1 MRIEERQITRHLGLD
16 DDLLDR
22 IFSARGIAEPSQLE
36 RGLTNLLSPADL
48 PDIDIAAARLADAVE
63 QNQNILIVGD
73 FDADGATSVAL
84 CLLAL
89 RAMGAVN
96 VDFLVPNR
104 FDYGYG
110 LSPEIV
116 QLAATR
122 APTVIVTVDNGVASV
137 DGVAMANEAGID
149 VVVTDHHLP
158 GDVLPDAHALVNPNV
173 GDNAF
178 ASKSMAGVG
187 VAYYLLSWVRQT
199 LRQRE
204 YFASRQIPEPNMA
217 QYLDLV
223 ALGTVADVVSLDQNN
238 RILVHQGLLRIR
250 RGMTR
255 PGIAALARV
264 GKRDLTTLS
273 AADMGFAL
281 GPRLNAAGRLQ
292 DMSVGIRCLIT
303 DDPAE
308 AGQLAAELNSLNQTR
323 REIEQG
329 MVADAEMILTQIT
342 PAPDEMGIAVYHESF
357 HQGVVGIVAGR
368 LREKYHRP
376 TIVFADASDT
386 SDELKG
392 SARSID
398 GLNIRDVLDGIAT
411 RLPGMLPKFGG
422 HAMAAGL
429 SIKRVHLARFQKA
442 FDKAVR
448 AAVTPDMLDA
458 VLLTDGSL
466 TQEQMNLQTVATLA
480 DAGPWGSG
488 FAEPRLFAGEFKL
501 VNQRVVGQDH
511 LKLVLGLNNQLID
524 AIAFRQKPLKASPSA
539 SKLSTNQ
546 RLTTM
551 QVSKPC
557 SSWWSTLRRCLR
569 LHAACGV
576 Q

>member
-1 MRIEERQITRHLGLD
+1 LRIETRQSVNRLGLD

-22 IFSARGIAEPSQLE
+22 VFAARGITEPAQLE
-36 RGLTNLLSPADL
+36 RGLSNLLSPADL
-48 PDIDIAAARLADAVE
+48 PEIDQAAKRLADAVVE
-63 QNQNILIVGD
+63 DQKILIVGD

-89 RAMGAVN
+89 RAMGARQ

-116 QLAATR
+116 QLAAGMEPR
-122 APTVIVTVDNGVASV
+122 VIVTVDNGVASV
-137 DGVAMANEAGID
+137 DGVALANELGID

-158 GDVLPDAHALVNPNV
+158 GDVLPNAFALVNPNV
-173 GDNAF
+173 GGSSF
-178 ASKSMAGVG
+178 GSKAMAGVG
-187 VAYYLLSWVRQT
+187 VAYYLLSWVRQA
-199 LRQRE
+199 LRQRQH
-204 YFASRQIPEPNMA
+204 FVTRGIDEPNMA

-223 ALGTVADVVSLDQNN
+223 ALGTVADVVPLDHNN
-238 RILVHQGLLRIR
+238 RILIHQGLLRIQ

-273 AADMGFAL
+273 ASDMGFAL

-292 DMSVGIRCLIT
+292 DMSVGIRCLVT

-308 AGQLAAELNSLNQTR
+308 AGQLAAELDGLNQTR

-342 PAPDEMGIAVYHESF
+342 PDPDEMGIAVYHESF

-368 LREKYHRP
+368 LREKFHRP
-376 TIVFADASDT
+376 AIVFADASEG

-398 GLNIRDVLDGIAT
+398 GLNIRDLLDSIAT
-411 RLPGMLPKFGG
+411 KRPGMLLKFGG

-429 SIKRVHLARFQKA
+429 SIKRVHLPRFQKA

-448 AAVTPDMLDA
+448 SVVTPDMLDA
-458 VLLTDGSL
+458 VLLTDGEL
-466 TQEQMNLQTVATLA
+466 AKEALNLDTVAKLA
-480 DAGPWGSG
+480 NAGPWGNG
-488 FAEPRLFAGEFKL
+488 FAEPTFDGEFTL

-511 LKLVLGLNNQLID
+511 LKLVFALQDQLID
-524 AIAFRQKPLKASPSA
+524 AIAFRQPPLDGQPERVRVVYKPAL
-539 SKLSTNQ
+539 NDYGGQ
-546 RLTTM
+546 
-551 QVSKPC
+551 Q
-557 SSWWSTLRRCLR
+557 TLQLMVEYIE
-569 LHAACGV
+569 AMS
-576 Q
+576 

>member
-1 MRIEERQITRHLGLD
+1 MRIEQRQPTQHLGLD

-22 IFSARGIAEPSQLE
+22 VFSARGINDPSQLE
-36 RGLTNLLSPADL
+36 RGLVNLLSPADL
-48 PDIDIAAARLADAVE
+48 PEIDIAAARLADAVE
-63 QNQNILIVGD
+63 QNQKILIVGD

-89 RAMGAVN
+89 RAMGATN

-116 QLAATR
+116 QLAATL
-122 APTVIVTVDNGVASV
+122 APNVIVTVDNGVASV
-137 DGVAMANEAGID
+137 DGVALANEMGID

-199 LRQRE
+199 LRQRD

-223 ALGTVADVVSLDQNN
+223 AFGTVADVVPLDQNN

-250 RGMTR
+250 RGKTR

-264 GKRDLTTLS
+264 GKRDLSTLS
-273 AADMGFAL
+273 ASDMGFAL

-292 DMSVGIRCLIT
+292 DMSVGIRCLVT

-308 AGQLAAELNSLNQTR
+308 AGQLAAELDSLNQTR

-368 LREKYHRP
+368 LREKFHRP
-376 TIVFADASDT
+376 AIVFADASDT

-398 GLNIRDVLDGIAT
+398 GLNIRDVLDSIAT

-448 AAVTPDMLDA
+448 AAVTQDMLDA

-466 TQEQMNLQTVATLA
+466 KQEQLNLQTVATLA
-480 DAGPWGSG
+480 DAGPWGNG
-488 FAEPRLFAGEFKL
+488 FAEPLFAGEFKL

-511 LKLVLGLNNQLID
+511 LKLVLGLNDQLID
-524 AIAFRQKPLKASPSA
+524 AIAFRQKPLGGQPEHV
-539 SKLSTNQ
+539 N
-546 RLTTM
+546 
-551 QVSKPC
+551 VVYKPALNDYAGQQ
-557 SSWWSTLRRCLR
+557 TLQLMVEYIE
-569 LHAACGV
+569 AMS
-576 Q
+576 

>member
-1 MRIEERQITRHLGLD
+1 MRIETRQPVNRLGLD

-22 IFSARGIAEPSQLE
+22 VFAARGITEPAQLE
-36 RGLTNLLSPADL
+36 RGLSNLLSPADL
-48 PDIDIAAARLADAVE
+48 PEIDQAAKRLADAVVE
-63 QNQNILIVGD
+63 DQKILIVGD

-89 RAMGAVN
+89 RAMGARH

-116 QLAATR
+116 LLAATMEPR
-122 APTVIVTVDNGVASV
+122 VIVTVDNGVASV
-137 DGVAMANEAGID
+137 DGVALANELGID

-158 GDVLPDAHALVNPNV
+158 GDVLPNAFALVNPNV
-173 GDNAF
+173 GGSSF
-178 ASKSMAGVG
+178 GSKAMAGVG
-187 VAYYLLSWVRQT
+187 VAYYLLSWVRQA
-199 LRQRE
+199 LRQRQH
-204 YFASRQIPEPNMA
+204 FVSRGIDEPNMA

-223 ALGTVADVVSLDQNN
+223 ALGTVADVVPLDHNN
-238 RILVHQGLLRIR
+238 RILVHQGLMRIQ

-273 AADMGFAL
+273 ASDMGFAL

-292 DMSVGIRCLIT
+292 DMSVGIRCLVT

-308 AGQLAAELNSLNQTR
+308 AGQLAAELDGLNQTR

-342 PAPDEMGIAVYHESF
+342 PDPDEMGIAVYHESF

-368 LREKYHRP
+368 LREKFHRP
-376 TIVFADASDT
+376 AIVFADASEG

-398 GLNIRDVLDGIAT
+398 GLNIRDLLDSIAT
-411 RLPGMLPKFGG
+411 KRPGMLLKFGG

-429 SIKRVHLARFQKA
+429 SIKRVHLPRFQTA

-458 VLLTDGSL
+458 VLLTDGEL
-466 TQEQMNLQTVATLA
+466 AKEALNLDTVAKLA
-480 DAGPWGSG
+480 NAGPWGNG
-488 FAEPRLFAGEFKL
+488 FAEPTFAGEFTL

-511 LKLVLGLNNQLID
+511 LKLVFALQDQLID
-524 AIAFRQKPLKASPSA
+524 AIAFRQPPLDGQPQRVRVVYKPAL
-539 SKLSTNQ
+539 NDYGGQ
-546 RLTTM
+546 
-551 QVSKPC
+551 Q
-557 SSWWSTLRRCLR
+557 TLQLMVEYIE
-569 LHAACGV
+569 AMS
-576 Q
+576 

>member
-1 MRIEERQITRHLGLD
+1 MRIETRQPVNRLGLD

-22 IFSARGIAEPSQLE
+22 VFAARGITEPAQLE
-36 RGLTNLLSPADL
+36 RGLSNLLSPADL
-48 PDIDIAAARLADAVE
+48 PEIDQAAKRLADAVVE
-63 QNQNILIVGD
+63 DQKILIVGD

-89 RAMGAVN
+89 RAMGARH

-116 QLAATR
+116 LLAATMEPR
-122 APTVIVTVDNGVASV
+122 VIVTVDNGVASV
-137 DGVAMANEAGID
+137 DGVALANELGID

-158 GDVLPDAHALVNPNV
+158 GDVLPEAFALVNPNV
-173 GDNAF
+173 GGSSF
-178 ASKSMAGVG
+178 GSKAMAGVG
-187 VAYYLLSWVRQT
+187 VAYYLLSWVRQA
-199 LRQRE
+199 LRQRQH
-204 YFASRQIPEPNMA
+204 FVSRGIDEPNMA

-223 ALGTVADVVSLDQNN
+223 ALGTVADVVPLDHNN
-238 RILVHQGLLRIR
+238 RILVHQGLLRIQ

-273 AADMGFAL
+273 ASDMGFAL

-292 DMSVGIRCLIT
+292 DMSVGIRCLVT

-308 AGQLAAELNSLNQTR
+308 AGQLAAELDGLNQTR

-342 PAPDEMGIAVYHESF
+342 PDPDEMGIAVYHESF

-368 LREKYHRP
+368 LREKFHRP
-376 TIVFADASDT
+376 AIVFADASEG

-398 GLNIRDVLDGIAT
+398 GLNIRDLLDSIAT
-411 RLPGMLPKFGG
+411 KRPGMLLKFGG

-429 SIKRVHLARFQKA
+429 SIKRVHLPRFQTA

-458 VLLTDGSL
+458 VLLTDGEL
-466 TQEQMNLQTVATLA
+466 AKEALNLDTVAKLA
-480 DAGPWGSG
+480 NAGPWGNG
-488 FAEPRLFAGEFKL
+488 FAEPTFAGEFTL

-511 LKLVLGLNNQLID
+511 LKLVFALQDQLID
-524 AIAFRQKPLKASPSA
+524 AIAFRQPPLDGQPQRVRVVYKPAL
-539 SKLSTNQ
+539 NDYGGQ
-546 RLTTM
+546 
-551 QVSKPC
+551 Q
-557 SSWWSTLRRCLR
+557 TLQLMVEYIE
-569 LHAACGV
+569 AMS
-576 Q
+576 

>member
-22 IFSARGIAEPSQLE
+22 IFSARGIVEPSQLE

-48 PDIDIAAARLADAVE
+48 PDIDVAAARLADAVE

-122 APTVIVTVDNGVASV
+122 APNVIVTVDNGVASV

-264 GKRDLTTLS
+264 GRDLLRS
-273 AADMGFAL
+273 RYGFRPR
-281 GPRLNAAGRLQ
+281 PRLNAAGRLQ
-292 DMSVGIRCLIT
+292 DMSVRLMFDA

-308 AGQLAAELNSLNQTR
+308 VVIGGRPDQ
-323 REIEQG
+323 
-329 MVADAEMILTQIT
+329 
-342 PAPDEMGIAVYHESF
+342 PA
-357 HQGVVGIVAGR
+357 R
-368 LREKYHRP
+368 
-376 TIVFADASDT
+376 
-386 SDELKG
+386 
-392 SARSID
+392 
-398 GLNIRDVLDGIAT
+398 N
-411 RLPGMLPKFGG
+411 
-422 HAMAAGL
+422 
-429 SIKRVHLARFQKA
+429 
-442 FDKAVR
+442 
-448 AAVTPDMLDA
+448 
-458 VLLTDGSL
+458 
-466 TQEQMNLQTVATLA
+466 
-480 DAGPWGSG
+480 
-488 FAEPRLFAGEFKL
+488 
-501 VNQRVVGQDH
+501 
-511 LKLVLGLNNQLID
+511 
-524 AIAFRQKPLKASPSA
+524 
-539 SKLSTNQ
+539 
-546 RLTTM
+546 
-551 QVSKPC
+551 
-557 SSWWSTLRRCLR
+557 
-569 LHAACGV
+569 
-576 Q
+576 

>member
-1 MRIEERQITRHLGLD
+1 MRIEQRQPTQQLGLD

-22 IFSARGIAEPSQLE
+22 VFAARGISDPSQLE
-36 RGLTNLLSPADL
+36 RGLVNLLSPADL
-48 PDIDIAAARLADAVE
+48 PEIDIAAARLADAVE
-63 QNQNILIVGD
+63 QNQKILIVGD

-116 QLAATR
+116 QLAATL
-122 APTVIVTVDNGVASV
+122 APNVIVTVDNGVASV
-137 DGVAMANEAGID
+137 DGVALANEAGID

-199 LRQRE
+199 LRQRD

-223 ALGTVADVVSLDQNN
+223 ALGTVADVVPLDQNN

-250 RGMTR
+250 RGKTR

-292 DMSVGIRCLIT
+292 DMSVGIRCLVT

-308 AGQLAAELNSLNQTR
+308 AGQLAAELDSLNQTR

-368 LREKYHRP
+368 LREKFHRP
-376 TIVFADASDT
+376 AIVFADASDT

-398 GLNIRDVLDGIAT
+398 GLNIRDVLDSIAT

-448 AAVTPDMLDA
+448 AAVTQDMLDA

-466 TQEQMNLQTVATLA
+466 NQEQLNLQTVATLA
-480 DAGPWGSG
+480 DAGPWGNG
-488 FAEPRLFAGEFKL
+488 FAEPLFAGEFTL

-511 LKLVLGLNNQLID
+511 LKLVLGFNDQLID
-524 AIAFRQKPLKASPSA
+524 AIAFRQKPLDGQPK
-539 SKLSTNQ
+539 
-546 RLTTM
+546 
-551 QVSKPC
+551 QVNVVYKPALNDYAGQQ
-557 SSWWSTLRRCLR
+557 TLQLMVEYIE
-569 LHAACGV
+569 AMS
-576 Q
+576 

>member
-1 MRIEERQITRHLGLD
+1 MRIEQRQPTQQLGLD

-22 IFSARGIAEPSQLE
+22 VFAARGISDPSQLE
-36 RGLTNLLSPADL
+36 RGLVNLLSPADL
-48 PDIDIAAARLADAVE
+48 PEIDIAAARLADAVE
-63 QNQNILIVGD
+63 QNQKILIVGD

-116 QLAATR
+116 QLAATL
-122 APTVIVTVDNGVASV
+122 APNVIVTVDNGVASV
-137 DGVAMANEAGID
+137 DGVALANEAGID

-199 LRQRE
+199 LRQRD
-204 YFASRQIPEPNMA
+204 YFASREIPEPNMA

-223 ALGTVADVVSLDQNN
+223 ALGTVADVVPLDQNN

-250 RGMTR
+250 RGKTR

-292 DMSVGIRCLIT
+292 DMSVGIRCLVT

-308 AGQLAAELNSLNQTR
+308 AGQLAAELDSLNQTR

-368 LREKYHRP
+368 LREKFHRP
-376 TIVFADASDT
+376 AIVFADASDT

-398 GLNIRDVLDGIAT
+398 GLNIRDVLDSIAT

-448 AAVTPDMLDA
+448 AAVTQDMLDA

-466 TQEQMNLQTVATLA
+466 NQEQLNLQTVATLA
-480 DAGPWGSG
+480 DAGPWGNG
-488 FAEPRLFAGEFKL
+488 FAEPLFAGEFTL

-511 LKLVLGLNNQLID
+511 LKLVLGFNDQLID
-524 AIAFRQKPLKASPSA
+524 AIAFRQKPLDGQPK
-539 SKLSTNQ
+539 
-546 RLTTM
+546 
-551 QVSKPC
+551 QVNVVYKPALNDYAGQQ
-557 SSWWSTLRRCLR
+557 TLQLMVEYIE
-569 LHAACGV
+569 AMS
-576 Q
+576 

>member
-1 MRIEERQITRHLGLD
+1 MRIETRQSVNRLGLD

-22 IFSARGIAEPSQLE
+22 VFAARGITEPAQLE
-36 RGLTNLLSPADL
+36 RGLSNLLSPADL
-48 PDIDIAAARLADAVE
+48 PEIDQAAKRLADAVVE
-63 QNQNILIVGD
+63 DQKILIVGD

-89 RAMGAVN
+89 RAMGARQ

-116 QLAATR
+116 QLAAAMEPR
-122 APTVIVTVDNGVASV
+122 VIVTVDNGVASV
-137 DGVAMANEAGID
+137 DGVALANELGID

-158 GDVLPDAHALVNPNV
+158 GDVLPDAFALVNPNV
-173 GDNAF
+173 GGSSF
-178 ASKSMAGVG
+178 GSKAMAGVG
-187 VAYYLLSWVRQT
+187 VAYYLLSWVRQA
-199 LRQRE
+199 LRQRQH
-204 YFASRQIPEPNMA
+204 FVSRGIDEPNMA

-223 ALGTVADVVSLDQNN
+223 ALGTVADVVPLDHNN
-238 RILVHQGLLRIR
+238 RILVHQGLLRIQ

-273 AADMGFAL
+273 ASDMGFAL

-292 DMSVGIRCLIT
+292 DMSVGIRCLVT

-308 AGQLAAELNSLNQTR
+308 AGQLAAELDGLNQTR

-342 PAPDEMGIAVYHESF
+342 PDPDEMGIAVYHESF

-368 LREKYHRP
+368 LREKFHRP
-376 TIVFADASDT
+376 AIVFADASEG

-398 GLNIRDVLDGIAT
+398 GLNIRDLLDSIAT
-411 RLPGMLPKFGG
+411 KRPGMLLKFGG

-429 SIKRVHLARFQKA
+429 SIKRVHLPRFQTA

-458 VLLTDGSL
+458 VLLTDGEL
-466 TQEQMNLQTVATLA
+466 AKEALNLDTVAKLA
-480 DAGPWGSG
+480 NAGPWGNG
-488 FAEPRLFAGEFKL
+488 FAEPTFAGEFTL

-511 LKLVLGLNNQLID
+511 LKLVFALQGPLID
-524 AIAFRQKPLKASPSA
+524 AIAFRQPPLDGQPQRVRVVYKPAL
-539 SKLSTNQ
+539 NDYGGQ
-546 RLTTM
+546 
-551 QVSKPC
+551 Q
-557 SSWWSTLRRCLR
+557 TLQLMVEYIE
-569 LHAACGV
+569 AMS
-576 Q
+576 

>member
-1 MRIEERQITRHLGLD
+1 MRIEQRQPTQHLGLD

-22 IFSARGIAEPSQLE
+22 VFSARGINDPSQLE
-36 RGLTNLLSPADL
+36 RGLVNLLSPADL
-48 PDIDIAAARLADAVE
+48 PEIDIAAARLADAVE
-63 QNQNILIVGD
+63 QNQKILIVGD

-89 RAMGAVN
+89 RAMGATN

-116 QLAATR
+116 QLAATL
-122 APTVIVTVDNGVASV
+122 APNVIVTVDNGVASV
-137 DGVAMANEAGID
+137 DGVALANEMGID

-199 LRQRE
+199 LRQRD

-223 ALGTVADVVSLDQNN
+223 ALGTVADVVPLDQNN

-250 RGMTR
+250 RGKTR

-264 GKRDLTTLS
+264 GKRDLSTLS
-273 AADMGFAL
+273 ASDMGFAL

-292 DMSVGIRCLIT
+292 DMSVGIRCLVT

-308 AGQLAAELNSLNQTR
+308 AGQLAAELDSLNQTR

-368 LREKYHRP
+368 LREKFHRP
-376 TIVFADASDT
+376 AIVFADASDA

-398 GLNIRDVLDGIAT
+398 GLNIRDVLDSIAT

-448 AAVTPDMLDA
+448 AAVTQDMLDA

-466 TQEQMNLQTVATLA
+466 KQEQLNLQTVATLA
-480 DAGPWGSG
+480 DAGPWGNG
-488 FAEPRLFAGEFKL
+488 FAEPLFAGEFKL

-511 LKLVLGLNNQLID
+511 LKLVLRLNDQLID
-524 AIAFRQKPLKASPSA
+524 AIAFRQKPLGGQPEHV
-539 SKLSTNQ
+539 N
-546 RLTTM
+546 
-551 QVSKPC
+551 VVYKPALNDYAGQQ
-557 SSWWSTLRRCLR
+557 TLQLMVEYIE
-569 LHAACGV
+569 AMS
-576 Q
+576 

>member
-1 MRIEERQITRHLGLD
+1 MRIETRQSVNRLGLD

-22 IFSARGIAEPSQLE
+22 VFAARGITEPAQLE
-36 RGLTNLLSPADL
+36 RGLSNLLSPADL
-48 PDIDIAAARLADAVE
+48 PEIDQAAKRLADAVVE
-63 QNQNILIVGD
+63 DQKILIVGD

-89 RAMGAVN
+89 RAMGARQ

-116 QLAATR
+116 QLAAAMEPR
-122 APTVIVTVDNGVASV
+122 VIVTVDNGVASV
-137 DGVAMANEAGID
+137 GGVALANELGID

-158 GDVLPDAHALVNPNV
+158 GDVLPNAVALVNPNV
-173 GDNAF
+173 GGSSF
-178 ASKSMAGVG
+178 GSKAMAGVG
-187 VAYYLLSWVRQT
+187 VAYYLLSWVRQA
-199 LRQRE
+199 LRQRQH
-204 YFASRQIPEPNMA
+204 FASRGIDEPNMA

-223 ALGTVADVVSLDQNN
+223 ALGTVADVVPLDHNN
-238 RILVHQGLLRIR
+238 RILVHQGLLRIQ

-273 AADMGFAL
+273 ASDMGFAL

-292 DMSVGIRCLIT
+292 DMSVGIRCLVT

-308 AGQLAAELNSLNQTR
+308 AGQLAAELDGLNQTR

-342 PAPDEMGIAVYHESF
+342 PDPDEMGIAVYHESF

-368 LREKYHRP
+368 LREKFHRP
-376 TIVFADASDT
+376 AIVFADASEG

-398 GLNIRDVLDGIAT
+398 GLNIRDLLDSIAT
-411 RLPGMLPKFGG
+411 KRPGMLLKFGG

-429 SIKRVHLARFQKA
+429 SIKRVHLPRFQTA

-458 VLLTDGSL
+458 VLLTDGEL
-466 TQEQMNLQTVATLA
+466 AKEALNLDTVAKLA
-480 DAGPWGSG
+480 NAGPWGNG
-488 FAEPRLFAGEFKL
+488 FAEPTFAGEFTL
-501 VNQRVVGQDH
+501 VNQRVVGQGH
-511 LKLVLGLNNQLID
+511 LKLVFALQDQLID
-524 AIAFRQKPLKASPSA
+524 AIAFRQPPLDGQPQRVRVVYKPAL
-539 SKLSTNQ
+539 NDYGCQ
-546 RLTTM
+546 
-551 QVSKPC
+551 Q
-557 SSWWSTLRRCLR
+557 TLQLMV
-569 LHAACGV
+569 AYIEAMS
-576 Q
+576 

>member
-1 MRIEERQITRHLGLD
+1 MRIETRQPVNRLGLD

-22 IFSARGIAEPSQLE
+22 VFAARGITEPAQLE
-36 RGLTNLLSPADL
+36 RGLSNLLSPADL
-48 PDIDIAAARLADAVE
+48 PEIDQAAKRLADAVVE
-63 QNQNILIVGD
+63 DQKILIVGD

-89 RAMGAVN
+89 RAMGARQ

-116 QLAATR
+116 QLAAAMEPR
-122 APTVIVTVDNGVASV
+122 VIVTVDNGVASV
-137 DGVAMANEAGID
+137 GGVALANELGID

-158 GDVLPDAHALVNPNV
+158 GDVLPDAFALVNPNV
-173 GDNAF
+173 GGSSF
-178 ASKSMAGVG
+178 GSKAMAGVG
-187 VAYYLLSWVRQT
+187 VAYYLLSWVRQA
-199 LRQRE
+199 LRQRQH
-204 YFASRQIPEPNMA
+204 FVSRGIDEPNMA

-223 ALGTVADVVSLDQNN
+223 ALGTVADVVPLDHNN
-238 RILVHQGLLRIR
+238 RILVHQGLLRIQ

-273 AADMGFAL
+273 ASDMGFAL

-292 DMSVGIRCLIT
+292 DMSVGIRCLVT

-308 AGQLAAELNSLNQTR
+308 AGQLAAELDGLNQTR

-342 PAPDEMGIAVYHESF
+342 PDPDEMGIAVYHESF

-368 LREKYHRP
+368 LREKFHRP
-376 TIVFADASDT
+376 AIVFADASEG

-398 GLNIRDVLDGIAT
+398 GLNIRDLLDSIAT
-411 RLPGMLPKFGG
+411 KRPGMLLKFGG

-429 SIKRVHLARFQKA
+429 SIKRVHLPRFQTA

-458 VLLTDGSL
+458 VLLTDGEL
-466 TQEQMNLQTVATLA
+466 AKEALNLDTVAKLA
-480 DAGPWGSG
+480 NAGPWGNG
-488 FAEPRLFAGEFKL
+488 FAEPTFAGEFTL

-511 LKLVLGLNNQLID
+511 LKLVFALQDQLID
-524 AIAFRQKPLKASPSA
+524 AIAFRQPPLEGQPQRVRVVYKPAL
-539 SKLSTNQ
+539 NDYGGQ
-546 RLTTM
+546 
-551 QVSKPC
+551 Q
-557 SSWWSTLRRCLR
+557 TLQLMVEYIE
-569 LHAACGV
+569 AMS
-576 Q
+576 

>member
-1 MRIEERQITRHLGLD
+1 MRIEQRQPTQHLGLD

-22 IFSARGIAEPSQLE
+22 VFSARGINDPSQLE
-36 RGLTNLLSPADL
+36 RGLVNLLSPADL
-48 PDIDIAAARLADAVE
+48 PEIDIAAARLADAVE
-63 QNQNILIVGD
+63 QNQKILIVGD

-89 RAMGAVN
+89 RAMGATN

-116 QLAATR
+116 QLAATL
-122 APTVIVTVDNGVASV
+122 APNVIVTVDNGVASV
-137 DGVAMANEAGID
+137 DGVALANEMGID

-199 LRQRE
+199 LRQRD

-223 ALGTVADVVSLDQNN
+223 ALGTVADVVPLDQNN

-250 RGMTR
+250 RGKTR

-264 GKRDLTTLS
+264 GKRDLSTLS
-273 AADMGFAL
+273 ASDMGFAL

-292 DMSVGIRCLIT
+292 DMSVGIRCLVT

-308 AGQLAAELNSLNQTR
+308 AGQLAAELDSLNQTR

-368 LREKYHRP
+368 LREKFHRP
-376 TIVFADASDT
+376 AIVFADASDT

-398 GLNIRDVLDGIAT
+398 GLNIRDVLDSIAT

-448 AAVTPDMLDA
+448 AAVTQDMLDA

-466 TQEQMNLQTVATLA
+466 KQEQLNLQTVATLA
-480 DAGPWGSG
+480 DAGPWGNG
-488 FAEPRLFAGEFKL
+488 FAEPLFAGEFKL

-511 LKLVLGLNNQLID
+511 LKLVLGLNDQLID
-524 AIAFRQKPLKASPSA
+524 AIAFRQKPLDGQPGHV
-539 SKLSTNQ
+539 N
-546 RLTTM
+546 
-551 QVSKPC
+551 VVYKPALNDYAGQQ
-557 SSWWSTLRRCLR
+557 TLQLMVEYIE
-569 LHAACGV
+569 AMS
-576 Q
+576 

>member
-1 MRIEERQITRHLGLD
+1 MRIETRQSVNRLGLD

-22 IFSARGIAEPSQLE
+22 VFAARGITEPAQLE
-36 RGLTNLLSPADL
+36 RGLSNLLSPADL
-48 PDIDIAAARLADAVE
+48 PEIDQAAKRLADAVE
-63 QNQNILIVGD
+63 EDQKILIVGD

-89 RAMGAVN
+89 RAMGARQ

-116 QLAATR
+116 QLAAAMEPR
-122 APTVIVTVDNGVASV
+122 VIVTVDNGVASV
-137 DGVAMANEAGID
+137 GGVALANELGID

-158 GDVLPDAHALVNPNV
+158 GDVLPNAFALVNPNV
-173 GDNAF
+173 GGSSF
-178 ASKSMAGVG
+178 GSKAMAGVG
-187 VAYYLLSWVRQT
+187 VAYYLLSWVRQA
-199 LRQRE
+199 LRQRQH
-204 YFASRQIPEPNMA
+204 FVSRGIDEPNMA

-223 ALGTVADVVSLDQNN
+223 ALGTVADVVPLDHNN
-238 RILVHQGLLRIR
+238 RILVHQGLLRIQ

-273 AADMGFAL
+273 ASDMGFAL

-292 DMSVGIRCLIT
+292 DMSVGIRCLVT

-308 AGQLAAELNSLNQTR
+308 AGQLAAELDGLNQTR

-342 PAPDEMGIAVYHESF
+342 PDPDEMGIAVYHESF

-368 LREKYHRP
+368 LREKFHRP
-376 TIVFADASDT
+376 AIVFADASEG

-398 GLNIRDVLDGIAT
+398 GLNIRDLLDSIAT
-411 RLPGMLPKFGG
+411 KRPGMLLKFGG

-429 SIKRVHLARFQKA
+429 SIKRVHLPRFQTA

-458 VLLTDGSL
+458 VLLTDGEL
-466 TQEQMNLQTVATLA
+466 AKEALNLDTVAKLA
-480 DAGPWGSG
+480 NAGPWGNG
-488 FAEPRLFAGEFKL
+488 FAEPTFAGEFTL

-511 LKLVLGLNNQLID
+511 LKLVFALQDQLID
-524 AIAFRQKPLKASPSA
+524 AIAFRQPPLDGQPQRVRVVYKPAL
-539 SKLSTNQ
+539 NDYGGQ
-546 RLTTM
+546 
-551 QVSKPC
+551 Q
-557 SSWWSTLRRCLR
+557 TLQLMVEYIE
-569 LHAACGV
+569 AMS
-576 Q
+576 

>member
-1 MRIEERQITRHLGLD
+1 MRIETRQSVNRLGLD

-22 IFSARGIAEPSQLE
+22 VFAARGITEPAQLE
-36 RGLTNLLSPADL
+36 RGLSNLLSPADL
-48 PDIDIAAARLADAVE
+48 PEIDQAAKRLADAVVE
-63 QNQNILIVGD
+63 DQKILIVGD

-89 RAMGAVN
+89 RAMGARQ

-116 QLAATR
+116 QLAAAMEPR
-122 APTVIVTVDNGVASV
+122 VIVTVDNGVASV
-137 DGVAMANEAGID
+137 GGVALANELGID

-158 GDVLPDAHALVNPNV
+158 GDVLPDAFALVNPNV
-173 GDNAF
+173 GGSSF
-178 ASKSMAGVG
+178 GSKAMAGVG
-187 VAYYLLSWVRQT
+187 VAYYLLSWVRQA
-199 LRQRE
+199 LRQRQH
-204 YFASRQIPEPNMA
+204 FVSRGIDEPNMA

-223 ALGTVADVVSLDQNN
+223 ALGTVADVVPLDHNN
-238 RILVHQGLLRIR
+238 RILVHQGLLRIQ

-273 AADMGFAL
+273 ASDMGFAL

-292 DMSVGIRCLIT
+292 DMSVGIRCLVT

-308 AGQLAAELNSLNQTR
+308 AGQLAAELDGLNQTR

-342 PAPDEMGIAVYHESF
+342 PDPDEMGIAVYHESF

-368 LREKYHRP
+368 LREKFHRP
-376 TIVFADASDT
+376 AIVFADASEG

-398 GLNIRDVLDGIAT
+398 GLNIRDLLDSIAT
-411 RLPGMLPKFGG
+411 KRPGMLLKFGG

-429 SIKRVHLARFQKA
+429 SIKRVHLPRFQTA

-458 VLLTDGSL
+458 VLLTDGEL
-466 TQEQMNLQTVATLA
+466 AKEALNLDTVAKLA
-480 DAGPWGSG
+480 NAGPWGNG
-488 FAEPRLFAGEFKL
+488 FAEPTFAGEFTL

-511 LKLVLGLNNQLID
+511 LKLVFALQDQLID
-524 AIAFRQKPLKASPSA
+524 AIAFRQPPLDGQPQRVRVVYKPAL
-539 SKLSTNQ
+539 NDYGGRQ
-546 RLTTM
+546 
-551 QVSKPC
+551 
-557 SSWWSTLRRCLR
+557 TLQLMVEYIE
-569 LHAACGV
+569 AMS
-576 Q
+576 

>member
-1 MRIEERQITRHLGLD
+1 MRIETRQSVNRLGLD

-22 IFSARGIAEPSQLE
+22 VFAARGITEPAQLE
-36 RGLTNLLSPADL
+36 RGLSNLLSPADL
-48 PDIDIAAARLADAVE
+48 PEIDQAAKRLADAVVE
-63 QNQNILIVGD
+63 DQKILIVGD

-89 RAMGAVN
+89 RAMGARQ

-116 QLAATR
+116 QLAAAMEPR
-122 APTVIVTVDNGVASV
+122 VIVTVDNGVASV
-137 DGVAMANEAGID
+137 DGVALANELGID

-158 GDVLPDAHALVNPNV
+158 GDVLPDAFALVNPNV
-173 GDNAF
+173 GGSSF
-178 ASKSMAGVG
+178 GSKAMAGVG
-187 VAYYLLSWVRQT
+187 VAYYLLSWVRQA
-199 LRQRE
+199 LRQRQH
-204 YFASRQIPEPNMA
+204 FVSRGIDEPNMA

-223 ALGTVADVVSLDQNN
+223 ALGTVADVVPLDHNN
-238 RILVHQGLLRIR
+238 RILVHQGLLRIQ

-273 AADMGFAL
+273 ASDMGFAL

-292 DMSVGIRCLIT
+292 DMSVGIRCLVT

-308 AGQLAAELNSLNQTR
+308 AGQLAAELDGLNQTR

-342 PAPDEMGIAVYHESF
+342 PDPDEMGIAVYHESF

-368 LREKYHRP
+368 LREKFHRP
-376 TIVFADASDT
+376 AIVFADASEG

-398 GLNIRDVLDGIAT
+398 GLNIRDLLDSIAT
-411 RLPGMLPKFGG
+411 KRPGMLLKFGG

-429 SIKRVHLARFQKA
+429 SIKRVHLPRFQTA

-458 VLLTDGSL
+458 VLLTDGEL
-466 TQEQMNLQTVATLA
+466 AKEALNLDTVAKLA
-480 DAGPWGSG
+480 NAGPWGNG
-488 FAEPRLFAGEFKL
+488 FAEPTFAGEFTL

-511 LKLVLGLNNQLID
+511 LKLVFALQDQLID
-524 AIAFRQKPLKASPSA
+524 AIAFRQPPLDGQPQRVRVVYKPAL
-539 SKLSTNQ
+539 NDYGGQ
-546 RLTTM
+546 
-551 QVSKPC
+551 Q
-557 SSWWSTLRRCLR
+557 TLQLMVEYIE
-569 LHAACGV
+569 AMS
-576 Q
+576 

>member
-1 MRIEERQITRHLGLD
+1 MRIETRQAVNRLGLD

-22 IFSARGIAEPSQLE
+22 VFAARGITEPAQLE
-36 RGLTNLLSPADL
+36 RGLANLLSPADL
-48 PDIDIAAARLADAVE
+48 PEIDRAAQRLADAIIE
-63 QNQNILIVGD
+63 DQKILIVGD

-89 RAMGAVN
+89 RAMGARH

-116 QLAATR
+116 RLAAGM
-122 APTVIVTVDNGVASV
+122 APRLIVTVDNGVASV
-137 DGVAMANEAGID
+137 DGVALANELGMD

-158 GDVLPDAHALVNPNV
+158 GDVLPDAFALVNPNV
-173 GDNAF
+173 VNSRFG
-178 ASKSMAGVG
+178 SKAMAGVG
-187 VAYYLLSWVRQT
+187 VAYYLLSWVRQA
-199 LRQRE
+199 LRQRQH
-204 YFASRQIPEPNMA
+204 FVSRGIDEPNMA

-223 ALGTVADVVSLDQNN
+223 ALGTVADVVPLDHNN
-238 RILVHQGLLRIR
+238 RILVHQGLLRIQ

-273 AADMGFAL
+273 SADMGFAL

-292 DMSVGIRCLIT
+292 DISVGIRCLVT

-308 AGQLAAELNSLNQTR
+308 AGRLAAELDGLNQTR

-342 PAPDEMGIAVYHESF
+342 PDPDEMGIAVYHESF

-368 LREKYHRP
+368 LREKFHRP
-376 TIVFADASDT
+376 AIVFADASGG

-398 GLNIRDVLDGIAT
+398 GLNIRDLLDSIAT
-411 RLPGMLPKFGG
+411 KRPGMLLKFGG
-422 HAMAAGL
+422 HATAAGL
-429 SIKRVHLARFQKA
+429 SIKRVHLPRFQKA

-448 AAVTPDMLDA
+448 EAVTPDMLDV
-458 VLLTDGSL
+458 VLLTDGEL
-466 TQEQMNLQTVATLA
+466 AKEALNLQTVAKLA
-480 DAGPWGSG
+480 NAGPWGNG
-488 FAEPRLFAGEFKL
+488 FAEPTFEGEFTL

-511 LKLVLGLNNQLID
+511 LKLVLAMQDQLID
-524 AIAFRQKPLKASPSA
+524 GIAFRQPPLDDQPERVRVVYRPA
-539 SKLSTNQ
+539 LNDYGGRQ
-546 RLTTM
+546 
-551 QVSKPC
+551 
-557 SSWWSTLRRCLR
+557 TLQLMVEYIE
-569 LHAACGV
+569 AMS
-576 Q
+576 